1 MVMTS
6 ESLFQSPLWEQ
17 FEQEARQRRRN
28 PASLLARYM
37 RECLE
42 IWEDQEL
49 DEEIQQD
56 VQRSGYSEE
65 DAVEIV
71 RRHRKGKRGRRDA
84 S

>member
-1 MVMTS
+1 MTTD
-6 ESLFQSPLWEQ
+6 SLFDSALWEQ

-42 IWEDQEL
+42 IWEDQKL
-49 DEEIQQD
+49 DEEIQHD
-56 VQRSGYSEE
+56 MRRSGYSEE

-71 RRHRKGKRGRRDA
+71 RQHRKGKRGQRDA